1 MTKLQFPNDD
11 STKYEI
17 QKWLKSYKI
26 PYTPF
31 QGKEELLELVRVN
44 KKTVIQLEKDKK
56 KSLEEQQL
64 QQSSST
70 SSTSSSSSLSTSST
84 SSPYSSR
91 STSYQTK
98 SLASPFKKLV
108 YKDGKFVQ
116 PTDEAQLANAGAKSA
131 TEVSKAIRH
140 DKPTRKL
147 NLIDKLINN
156 TLYVFV
162 SSTFKDMYGER
173 DHLIKNVF
181 PALNLKAKSK
191 NLHIVPIDLRW
202 GLTKEE
208 TTVQGQIELCLKQI
222 DKCQI
227 MVAALGSRFGWVP
240 PEYKV
245 SDSRDDAATWLKSV
259 PVGQSITSI
268 EVQYAL
274 SKATEKHCIS
284 LFRDA
289 EFQSTVPILHQ
300 SSFNSESEESSN
312 QLTKLK
318 QLITSHPHCH
328 VLENYPCKYS
338 GLDKESKPFVTNL
351 DVFGNYVFDKLWE
364 IIEHEFPNPIQSL
377 DLIQQENIYH
387 NQFLKKS
394 LNYYGRESF
403 QKKLL
408 DHILDNKASSID
420 KIGVVY
426 GEPGSGKSSSLAYFV
441 DQIQKKPDWY
451 VLYHFVGC
459 SVDSTQ
465 VFNILK
471 RFSTSMVNDFKLKFE
486 VSDNLEKLRIDFPEL
501 LKRVSKHKNVLLVI
515 DDLDQLST
523 NNQSHHMEW
532 LPESSDLTDKTF
544 ILTSCDHGKECWDHL
559 HLRAKIPHTY
569 SLNPLEISDRHLIAA
584 KTLELYSKKL
594 EPKLL
599 DKLISKTHAKFP
611 LFIKLACEELRVF
624 GTFEKLAMFINKIP
638 DTINQLIVNMITR
651 LEEDFG
657 KELIKKTLCFI
668 GLSRFGLYESELLN
682 LLKEKNKP
690 ALPFNVWAPLF
701 NSIAPLLRDNNRII
715 TFFHTQI
722 GKVIIGKYLPNERA
736 QIQVQN
742 QFVDFYLSQADPDN
756 NKSWNGESSKP
767 FEELPYHLLK
777 SKRWDL
783 ISTILPDL
791 SFIQTKFKI
800 GLGKDLIENYI
811 NSLTEIQSPSLS
823 GERWNGYNFSSV
835 NTVED
840 FSAFIQYQAH
850 HLFKYPHI
858 TTQQAFNLPDD
869 SVCHQLADKQLA
881 ISKATY
887 FKWINKLQIS
897 DFVISTLAGHEDFI
911 RSVLYRED
919 GRFIASCS
927 DDKTIRIWSGE
938 TGSLVRVF
946 PKVHTDKITNLH
958 WRGNTLVTVSRDKKV
973 ILWDEYGKVI
983 TEFIGH
989 TQPVWGVTVSGD
1001 GKRIVSASWDQ
1012 TCIVWDVETKQK
1024 VFTLSKHG
1032 QKISACAYSRNNKY
1046 IATGCW
1052 GGVLI
1057 IWDAKTGNQ
1066 ITSIK
1071 ISDFTILFLQFSPDD
1086 SMLCLSSVDT
1096 FTYVFETSSWKRVA
1110 KLEGHTEAV
1119 ISSRFSGDSKLLVS
1133 CSDDKTIRIYDT
1145 KEWTQLTVMTGH
1157 SGRIISVSFHP
1168 NSTKR
1173 KIISGATDKFIK
1185 VWDPKLGYSGN
1196 QAHQGHRKAVSCL
1209 EYHQSSDTLISSSE
1223 DKTVKI
1229 WKNFTKTD
1237 LLTLKETLN
1246 VQADQFKLLD
1256 ETSMIYLQK
1265 SVHFMDFKDPKNIIS
1280 KQLYAEPGETNCTSI
1295 SLSPQ
1300 RHTDLAIGTKLGMVI
1315 IIDRNTLKEIQR
1327 IKLGLTI
1334 LQVEY
1339 SQSGDQLAVCDGKG
1353 ALYIL
1358 TRNDKGTYV
1367 TSSTFTF
1374 DQPVTSMAWGTNYFA
1389 AGTADNFIHI
1399 YDLKRSF
1406 YYTRQL
1412 KGHLFQTK
1420 GLAFCTQLNDK
1431 YLFSGSL
1438 DKQSIL
1444 WDVEKG
1450 AIVSVFPLGS
1460 ISTSNIIFYQDNDD
1474 SLSTVLSDYT
1484 GKIHHLKLV
1493 NS

>member
-31 QGKEELLELVRVN
+31 QGKDDLLELVRVN
-44 KKTVIQLEKDKK
+44 KKMVIQFEKDKK
-56 KSLEEQQL
+56 KAEESSSLQSPSPSSSL
-64 QQSSST
+64 FSSSSSSSST
-70 SSTSSSSSLSTSST
+70 STSSYSSYKSKSLS
-84 SSPYSSR
+84 
-91 STSYQTK
+91 
-98 SLASPFKKLV
+98 SPFKKLV

-116 PTDEAQLANAGAKSA
+116 PIDEAQLASVSGGKSP
-131 TEVSKAIRH
+131 ELSKAIRH
-140 DKPTRKL
+140 DKPNRKL
-147 NLIDKLINN
+147 NLIDKLVNN

-173 DHLIKNVF
+173 DHLIKVVF
-181 PALNLKAKSK
+181 PALNVKAKSK

-240 PEYKV
+240 SEYKV
-245 SDSRDDAATWLKSV
+245 SDNKDDAATWLQSV
-259 PVGQSITSI
+259 PAGQSITSI

-274 SKATEKHCIS
+274 SKSAEKHCIS
-284 LFRDA
+284 LLRDP
-289 EFQSTVPILHQ
+289 EFQSSVPILHQ
-300 SSFNSESEESSN
+300 ASFNAENEESST
-312 QLTKLK
+312 QLNKLK
-318 QLITSHPHCH
+318 SLLTSHPHSN

-338 GLDKESKPFVTNL
+338 GLDREGKPLITNL
-351 DVFGNYVFDKLWE
+351 EVFGNYVFDKLWE
-364 IIEHEFPNPIQSL
+364 IIEFEFPNPIQSL
-377 DLIQQENIYH
+377 DLVHQENIYH
-387 NQFLKKS
+387 EQFLKKS
-394 LNYYGRESF
+394 LHYYGRESF
-403 QKKLL
+403 QKKLM
-408 DHILDNKASSID
+408 DHILDNSTSSID

-441 DQIQKKPDWY
+441 DQVQKKPDWY

-471 RFSTSMVNDFKLKFE
+471 RFSTLIVNDFKIKFE
-486 VSDNLEKLRIDFPEL
+486 VSDNLEKLRIDFPDL
-501 LKRVSKHKNVLLVI
+501 IKRASKSKKILIVI
-515 DDLDQLST
+515 DDLDQLTTS
-523 NNQSHHMEW
+523 NQSHHMEW
-532 LPESSDLTDKTF
+532 LPESLDLSEKTF

-559 HLRAKIPHTY
+559 HLRSKIPQTY
-569 SLNPLEISDRHLIAA
+569 SLNPLEISDRHLITT

-624 GTFEKLAMFINKIP
+624 GTFDKLAMFINKIP
-638 DTINQLIVNMITR
+638 DTINQLIINIISR

-668 GLSRFGLYESELLN
+668 GLSRFGLHESELLN

-690 ALPFNVWAPLF
+690 TLPFNVWAPLF
-701 NSIAPLLRDNNRII
+701 NSISPLLRDNNRII
-715 TFFHTQI
+715 TFFHSQI
-722 GKVIIGKYLPNERA
+722 GKVIIGRYLPNERA
-736 QIQVQN
+736 QITVQN

-756 NKSWNGESSKP
+756 NKSWSGDSLKP

-783 ISTILPDL
+783 ISNILPDL
-791 SFIQTKFKI
+791 SFIQTKFNL

-850 HLFKYPHI
+850 HLFKFPHI
-858 TTQQAFNLPDD
+858 TRQQAFNLPDD
-869 SVCHQLADKQLA
+869 SICHQMAEKSLSSNKC
-881 ISKATY
+881 TY

-938 TGSLVRVF
+938 TGSLIRVF

-958 WRGNTLVTVSRDKKV
+958 WRGNNLVTVSRDKKV

-983 TEFIGH
+983 QEFIGH
-989 TQPVWGVTVSGD
+989 TQPVWGVSVSGD

-1012 TCIVWDVETKQK
+1012 TCIVWDIESKQK

-1032 QKISACAYSRNNKY
+1032 NKISACAYSRNNKY

-1052 GGVLI
+1052 SGVLI

-1096 FTYVFETSSWKRVA
+1096 FTYVFETSQWKRVA

-1119 ISSRFSGDSKLLVS
+1119 ISSRFSGDNKLLVS

-1209 EYHQSSDTLISSSE
+1209 EYHQASDTLVSSSE
-1223 DKTVKI
+1223 DKTVKL

-1237 LLTLKETLN
+1237 LLTLQETFN
-1246 VQADQFKLLD
+1246 FQADQFKLID
-1256 ETSMIYLQK
+1256 QTSMIYLQK
-1265 SVHFMDFKDPKNIIS
+1265 GVYMVCFKDPKNLVT
-1280 KQLYAEPGETNCTSI
+1280 KLLYSEPGETNCTTISI
-1295 SLSPQ
+1295 SAN
-1300 RHTDLAIGTKLGMVI
+1300 HNDLAIGTKLGSVVV
-1315 IIDRNTLKEIQR
+1315 IDRTTLKELYR
-1327 IKLGLTI
+1327 AKLGNTI
-1334 LQVEY
+1334 LQLEY
-1339 SQSGDQLAVCDGKG
+1339 SPSGDQLAVCDGKG

-1358 TRNDKGTYV
+1358 TRTSKGYNT
-1367 TSSTFTF
+1367 TSTFTF
-1374 DQPVTSMAWGTNYFA
+1374 DQPVCSIAWGTNYFA

-1406 YYTRQL
+1406 YYSKKLT
-1412 KGHLFQTK
+1412 GHVFQTK

-1431 YLFSGSL
+1431 YLYSASL

-1450 AIVSVFPLGS
+1450 TIVSVFPLGS
-1460 ISTSNIIFYQDNDD
+1460 ISTSNIIFYKDNDD
-1474 SLSTVLSDYT
+1474 DISTVLSDYT
-1484 GKIHHLKLV
+1484 GKIHHLKLI
-1493 NS
+1493 NPQQS